1 MALEEERSSSIFLQ
15 ICPEVR
21 KVSVKIDGIEK
32 KSPADRARIKA
43 GDTLLKI
50 NGNEI
55 VDVLDYRFYQN
66 EEKLTLTVLR
76 KNGKEKEYKI
86 KKREYEELGLLF
98 DSYLMDC
105 QHSCKNKCIFCFIDQ
120 MPKGLR
126 ETLYFKDD
134 DSRLS
139 FLFGNYITLT
149 NLTEHEIERII
160 KMHISPVNVS
170 VHTVNP
176 ELRCKMMNN
185 RFAGEALGIIK
196 RFDDAGIKM
205 NFQLV
210 LVPGFNDGAELERSL
225 RELSTY
231 KNVECIASVP
241 VGLTKF
247 REGLTE
253 IEPFNKQTAEE
264 VIRITDAVGAENTE
278 KYGSRLVYAADEFYL
293 KAEREMPSPE
303 EYGDFPQLDNGV
315 GMWSLF
321 KKEAEEAFADLVD
334 SDPAASITCVTGEA
348 AYPVIKWAIDKALLK
363 WHNLECEV
371 YPVRND
377 FFGERI
383 TVAGLVTGGDII
395 NQLKGKKLGDIL
407 LVPACMLR
415 FERDLF
421 LDDVSLSDI
430 ERELQIKVRVVD
442 TDGYSF
448 VSALA
453 DND

>member
-1 MALEEERSSSIFLQ
+1 M
-15 ICPEVR
+15 
-21 KVSVKIDGIEK
+21 SVKIEGIEK
-32 KSPADRARIKA
+32 KSPAAKARIKS

-66 EEKLTLTVLR
+66 EEKLEVTILNG
-76 KNGKEKEYKI
+76 KGKEKVYKI
-86 KKREYEELGLLF
+86 KKKEYEELGLTF
-98 DSYLMDC
+98 ENYLMDC

-120 MPKGLR
+120 LPEGLR

-160 KMHISPVNVS
+160 KMHISPVNIS

-185 RFAGEALGIIK
+185 RFAGQALEIIK
-196 RFDDAGIKM
+196 RFDDADIRM

-210 LVPGFNDGAELERSL
+210 LVPGYNDGEELRRSL
-225 RELSTY
+225 TELSAY
-231 KNVECIASVP
+231 KNVECVASVP

-247 REGLTE
+247 REGLCE
-253 IEPFNKQTAEE
+253 IQPFNKQTAEE
-264 VIRITDAVGAENTE
+264 VIKITDEIGEENL
-278 KYGSRLVYAADEFYL
+278 KRYGNRLVFAADEFYL
-293 KAEREMPSPE
+293 KAKKPIPSAD

-315 GMWSLF
+315 GMWALF
-321 KKEAEEAFADLVD
+321 EKESEEALSELPV
-334 SDPAASITCVTGEA
+334 PEKTTSITCVTGYA
-348 AYPVIKWAIDKALLK
+348 AYPLIKSTIDKAKDK

-371 YPVRND
+371 YKIENN
-377 FFGERI
+377 FFGEKI

-395 NQLKGKKLGDIL
+395 NQLKGKKLGDTL
-407 LVPACMLR
+407 LIPACMLR

-421 LDDVSLSDI
+421 LDNTSLTDL
-430 ERELQIKVRVVD
+430 ERELNVKVRVIE

-448 VSALA
+448 IEALA
-453 DND
+453 DN